1 MIDMARSL
9 TVFFCKKKNKEEHLE
24 VTTSSPVLVQL
35 ASKWIGAETGDLI
48 LHPEDTTDYLTD
60 ISNLMSKLFSETKE
74 LNYEDIDVLQA
85 LSAVHQSLRTIKP
98 KNVVFSH
105 YHLNLG

>member
-9 TVFFCKKKNKEEHLE
+9 TVFFCKKNNDEHLE
-24 VTTSSPVLVQL
+24 VTTSSPVVVKL
-35 ASKWIGAETGDLI
+35 ASEWIGSETGDLI
-48 LHPEDTTDYLTD
+48 LHPGDTTNYLTD
-60 ISNLMSKLFSETKE
+60 ISKLILELFSKTEE
-74 LNYEDIDVLQA
+74 LNEEDIDILQA
-85 LSAVHQSLRTIKP
+85 LSTVHQSLRTIKP